1 MKSLEASIASRP
13 ASDVTSSM
21 SVAALF
27 LETSEARMGVRK
39 PSRSR
44 KPRACAVA
52 RGEPRLRLGAAW
64 GGVRRPPPASK
75 RLRLGSRG
83 A

>member
-1 MKSLEASIASRP
+1 MKSFDESIASRP

-27 LETSEARMGVRK
+27 FETSAPRIGVRK

-44 KPRACAVA
+44 KPRAKAAAVICT
-52 RGEPRLRLGAAW
+52 
-64 GGVRRPPPASK
+64 RPS
-75 RLRLGSRG
+75 SDE
-83 A
+83 